1 MVRRLISTVVAWM
14 SLLALHAANTVEVGS
29 AEGKVGDD
37 ISLTVNIDVTSS
49 DVVAAE
55 IHIPLPDGVTP
66 KSCEMFDN
74 RFPNHS
80 LVANLNN
87 GKYVIVLFNTA
98 LKPLPVGSGKALEVK
113 LSLGENPGIFNLTPT
128 VKLSDANSNQIE
140 CSATGGSLT
149 ILGARLNLGA
159 VSVDFGRVA
168 IRSTATKQVTAT
180 NTGTTTLTFGK
191 ITTTVPGLTV
201 TPEMESLEPGET
213 TNLLLNYAPTVR
225 AAKIDGRFTVNSNSV
240 GKAPF
245 TKVYSI
251 PFSVNELHIGNAQ
264 GISDS
269 EVTVAVTMNNMEP
282 IVGAE
287 FSLTLPNTLDFVEG
301 SVELNERAKAMSVAT
316 SVDSKRVLRILL
328 FNIANKA
335 VTGEDGELLTFRLK
349 LVGRSGT
356 YYLRP
361 NNVILCNIAG
371 ENMVSATSYG
381 YVKISSPKMNGSST
395 LALGNVP
402 ISGPSTF
409 DYNFNNNSSVPLTI
423 EKVNFLNDVA
433 VCDATFPMIVDAYS
447 SGKIPVAIA
456 NPELGSFAST
466 MNIYT
471 NDPDNRLKTVA
482 ISGNFYTANEM
493 GFSAVCLSGKNCIS
507 ASLINEREIAALQL
521 DLVVPSGA
529 SISSSGLTLASRA
542 ATHTATVAQVDKSR
556 YRVIIFSLQNNSFSG
571 NEGDIFSVAIEGE
584 NIENKQVTIENIKLS
599 SVNGDNYTTPGSE
612 VKLVSIPVF
621 PRMIELS
628 TTELSLSVNDSFRI
642 EATVYPENAA
652 DKEVVW
658 SSSAPNVATVDS
670 DGNIRGV
677 DVGEATIMATAVA
690 NSEAVAECHIIVSAI
705 STDIECV
712 ATSQLRINIEGDRVN
727 ITGLMPSDRI
737 RLYNLLGELLFDNK
751 ADGATASV
759 AVSSANVYILLI
771 NNKPFKLAIP

>member
-1 MVRRLISTVVAWM
+1 MVRRLFSTVVAWM
-14 SLLALHAANTVEVGS
+14 WLLSLHATNTVEVGS

-37 ISLTVNIDVTSS
+37 ISLTVDIDVSSS

-66 KSCEMFDN
+66 KGCEMLDN

-87 GKYVIVLFNTA
+87 GEYVIVLFNTA
-98 LKPLPVGSGKALEVK
+98 LKPLPVASGKALKVN
-113 LSLGENPGIFNLTPT
+113 LTLGENPGMFNLTPT

-149 ILGARLNLGA
+149 ILGARLILGT

-168 IRSTATKQVTAT
+168 IRSTATKRVTAT
-180 NTGTTTLTFGK
+180 NTGTTSLTFGK

-201 TPEMESLEPGET
+201 TPEVESLEPGAT

-240 GKAPF
+240 GRAPF
-245 TKVYSI
+245 TKVYSV

-269 EVTVAVTMNNMEP
+269 EVTVAVKMNNMEP

-328 FNIANKA
+328 FNIANTA

-356 YYLRP
+356 YYLWP

-371 ENMVSATSYG
+371 ENMVSATSSG
-381 YVKISSPKMNGSST
+381 SVKITSPKMSGSST

-402 ISGPSTF
+402 ISGTSTF
-409 DYNFNNNSSVPLTI
+409 DYQFNNNSSVPLTI

-433 VCDATFPMIVDAYS
+433 VCDATFPMIVEAYS
-447 SGKIPVAIA
+447 SGKIPVTIA

-466 MNIYT
+466 MNVYT

-482 ISGNFYTANEM
+482 ISGSFYTANEM
-493 GFSAVCLSGKNCIS
+493 GFSAVCRSGKNCIS
-507 ASLINEREIAALQL
+507 ASLTNEREIAALQL
-521 DLVVPSGA
+521 DMVLPTGA

-542 ATHTATVAQVDKSR
+542 ATHTATVAQVDKTR
-556 YRVIIFSLQNNSFSG
+556 YRVIIFSLQNNEFSG
-571 NEGDIFSVAIEGE
+571 NEGELFSIAIDGE
-584 NIENKQVTIENIKLS
+584 NIENQLVTIENIKLS
-599 SVNGDNYTTPGSE
+599 SLNGYNYTTPGSE
-612 VKLVSIPVF
+612 VKFVAIPVF
-621 PRMIELS
+621 PREIELT
-628 TTELSLSVNDSFRI
+628 TTELSLMVNESFRNV
-642 EATVYPENAA
+642 ATVYPDDAA
-652 DKEVVW
+652 DKSVVW
-658 SSSAPNVATVDS
+658 SSSNPEVAMVDT
-670 DGNIRGV
+670 DGLITGV
-677 DVGEATIMATAVA
+677 DVGDATITATSVA
-690 NSEAVAECHIIVSAI
+690 NSDVVAECYVIVSAI
-705 STDIECV
+705 STDIENV
-712 ATSQLRINIEGDRVN
+712 ATSQLKIAVECDRVN
-727 ITGLMPSDRI
+727 ITGLVPADQI
-737 RLYNLLGELLFDNK
+737 RLYNLLGELLFEESVDSSS
-751 ADGATASV
+751 ASV
-759 AVSSANVYILLI
+759 AVAPANVYILLI
-771 NNKPFKLAIP
+771 NHTPFKIAIP